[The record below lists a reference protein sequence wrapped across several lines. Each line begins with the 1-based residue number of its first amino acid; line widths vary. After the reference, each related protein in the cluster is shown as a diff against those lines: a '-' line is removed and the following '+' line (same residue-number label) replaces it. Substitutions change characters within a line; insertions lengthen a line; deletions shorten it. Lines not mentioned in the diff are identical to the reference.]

1 MPSLPRV
8 AVKLGLRRG
17 ALEKLSAD
25 VLVSKAA
32 FKFIQAS
39 KRTRVVLFKCD
50 WFDPTIGRGCKIDDQ
65 YGIVEVNIKRK
76 LMKYEPFILAS
87 QSQQVYFA
95 EYPTKKKNR
104 ADWRVIC
111 KIEARNIIKSPNLAY
126 QEDEMSVVVE
136 PIIDDELQC
145 LGAIDVEDEEHL
157 IVDDEVNGQDIEV
170 VGQDIEELD
179 FESQAEDT
187 EQDVNIEDDEDIEE
201 DEDADIVVFDDE

>member
-25 VLVSKAA
+25 VLVLKAA

-179 FESQAEDT
+179 FESQAEDI
-187 EQDVNIEDDEDIEE
+187 EEDVNIEDDEDIEE